1 MALTVRSTTE
11 QLPSVLSADQAIA
24 LFEHEARRLAGLSA
38 EEFLAKWDAGEYQGS
53 DVDASPEGR
62 KIAYLALLIPFG
74 RRLP

>member
-1 MALTVRSTTE
+1 MALATRRTTE
-11 QLPSVLSADQAIA
+11 ERPSVLSAEQAVA
-24 LFEHEARRLAGLSA
+24 LFDHEARRLAGLPA
-38 EEFLAKWDAGEYQGS
+38 EEFLAKWDAGEYRGL